1 MSTNQALL
9 FPSARQKDLLRL
21 AGIAAMIAA
30 TALVSSCGTTRPDH
44 TTTGAIPDD
53 YRRNHPITLAE
64 AEHDLDVPLAAGE
77 HGLTPSTRD
86 LIKGFAQDYAALSK
100 GTIRIALPLNAAN
113 SPTAQRLRGQ
123 IRQVLIDNAVPASR
137 IVFTNYDAPAG
148 NVSAPVR
155 LGFVAVTAM
164 TNECGQWP
172 SDLMTGPSVIENRNY
187 ENFGC
192 ASQQNLAAQIANPN
206 DLVGPRGMS
215 PIDAQNRAAVI
226 DAYRSDATSTDSS
239 SSSSSSSTS
248 GQ

>member
-1 MSTNQALL
+1 MLNNPEQT
-9 FPSARQKDLLRL
+9 FPSAGRKGLKL
-21 AGIAAMIAA
+21 AGIAAMFAA
-30 TALVSSCGTTRPDH
+30 TALLGACASARPDH
-44 TTTGAIPDD
+44 TTTGSVPDD

-77 HGLTPSTRD
+77 HGLTSSTRD

-100 GTIRIALPLNAAN
+100 GAIRIALPMNAAN

-123 IRQVLIDNAVPASR
+123 IRKALIDSGVPASR
-137 IVFTNYDAPAG
+137 IVLTNYDAPGG
-148 NVSAPVR
+148 NVSAPVK
-155 LGFVAVTAM
+155 LGFIAVTAM

-172 SDLMTGPSVIENRNY
+172 SDMVTGPTMIQNRNY

-215 PIDAQNRAAVI
+215 PIDAQNRAAII
-226 DAYRSDATSTDSS
+226 DTYRTGDNSDTTG
-239 SSSSSSSTS
+239 TTT
-248 GQ
+248 Q